1 MQTLYEFGMEV
12 TRVREAIDSIEVRG
26 HEERFALVEYAFNKC
41 NDIIAA
47 INSVVQQQNQNGEE
61 GARDLAEEGD
71 MNGEQDSAATGI
83 TSIMPFTEKRFA
95 VPFDAIKNA
104 MTT

>member
-26 HEERFALVEYAFNKC
+26 HENASLVEYAFNKC

-47 INSVVQQQNQNGEE
+47 INSVVQQNQNGEE

-71 MNGEQDSAATGI
+71 MNGEQDSAAT
-83 TSIMPFTEKRFA
+83 E
-95 VPFDAIKNA
+95 
-104 MTT
+104 

>member
-26 HEERFALVEYAFNKC
+26 HKNASLVDYAYNKC

-47 INSVVQQQNQNGEE
+47 INSVVQQKDQNGEE
-61 GARDLAEEGD
+61 SGQDSIEEGD
-71 MNGEQDSAATGI
+71 VNGEQDSGT
-83 TSIMPFTEKRFA
+83 TE
-95 VPFDAIKNA
+95 
-104 MTT
+104 

>member
-12 TRVREAIDSIEVRG
+12 ARVREAIDSIEVRG
-26 HEERFALVEYAFNKC
+26 HENASLVEYAFNKC

-61 GARDLAEEGD
+61 GD
-71 MNGEQDSAATGI
+71 MNGEQDSAAA
-83 TSIMPFTEKRFA
+83 E
-95 VPFDAIKNA
+95 
-104 MTT
+104 

>member
-26 HEERFALVEYAFNKC
+26 HENTSLVEYAFNKC

-71 MNGEQDSAATGI
+71 MNGEQDSAAT
-83 TSIMPFTEKRFA
+83 E
-95 VPFDAIKNA
+95 
-104 MTT
+104 

>member
-12 TRVREAIDSIEVRG
+12 ARVREAIDSIEVRG
-26 HEERFALVEYAFNKC
+26 HENASLVEYAFNKC

-61 GARDLAEEGD
+61 GARDPAEE
-71 MNGEQDSAATGI
+71 DSAAT
-83 TSIMPFTEKRFA
+83 E
-95 VPFDAIKNA
+95 
-104 MTT
+104 

>member
-26 HEERFALVEYAFNKC
+26 HENASLVEYAFNKC

-71 MNGEQDSAATGI
+71 MNGEVEEMMNRWQKSND
-83 TSIMPFTEKRFA
+83 
-95 VPFDAIKNA
+95 
-104 MTT
+104 

>member
-12 TRVREAIDSIEVRG
+12 ARVREAIDSIEVRG
-26 HEERFALVEYAFNKC
+26 HENASLVEYAFNKC

-61 GARDLAEEGD
+61 GARDPAEEGG
-71 MNGEQDSAATGI
+71 MNGQQDSAAA
-83 TSIMPFTEKRFA
+83 E
-95 VPFDAIKNA
+95 
-104 MTT
+104 